1 LGLISFLFLFLL
13 ILFMLTLSLF
23 FPRFSFITCK
33 YSNFVGLVFGA
44 PSSLLLNFDEFLF
57 VLSFIKKS
65 SLFRLDYFV
74 DAYALDFPIRSI
86 RFELHYR
93 LASSFYFTSLH
104 FMRFCHFENSFSSTA
119 SLTFMF
125 SGANWFEREIW
136 DIFGIFFFDHPDL
149 RRILTD
155 YGFDGFPLRKDFP
168 ISGYSQVRFD
178 ELARK
183 VVYEPVEFSQ
193 EFRNFDFL
201 NPWIR

>member
-1 LGLISFLFLFLL
+1 MIS
-13 ILFMLTLSLF
+13 LSLF
-23 FPRFSFITCK
+23 FPGFSLTTCK

-44 PSSLLLNFDEFLF
+44 PNCLPQKFDELSF
-57 VLSFIKKS
+57 VLFFIKKS

-74 DAYALDFPIRSI
+74 DAYALDFPIRPI

-93 LASSFYFTSLH
+93 IVSSFYFTSFH
-104 FMRFCHFENSFSSTA
+104 FIRLCCFENNFSSTF
-119 SLTFMF
+119 SLTFIF
-125 SGANWFEREIW
+125 SGVDWFEREIW
-136 DIFGIFFFDHPDL
+136 DMFGIFFFNHPDL

-155 YGFDGFPLRKDFP
+155 YGFEGFPLRKDFP

-178 ELARK
+178 ELVRK

-201 NPWIR
+201 NPWIS